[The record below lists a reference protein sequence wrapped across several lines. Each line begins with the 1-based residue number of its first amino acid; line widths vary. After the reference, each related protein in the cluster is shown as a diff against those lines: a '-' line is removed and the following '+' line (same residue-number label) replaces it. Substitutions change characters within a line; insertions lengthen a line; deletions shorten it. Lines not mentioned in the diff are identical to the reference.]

1 MGVALDHRQAL
12 PPAELLDRAQVYP
25 SHDEPGGESVPVPMP
40 RVRVQ
45 VPVAFPSA
53 SGTLL
58 ARSMAAEK
66 NFVWPPVR
74 AQGKTS
80 SWGSS
85 GRCRCV
91 AEQGN
96 SFLSFGMVHNA
107 SLAPVPSERP
117 DSLSDRDLGAA
128 GAGYYV
134 FATHSRSV

>member
-1 MGVALDHRQAL
+1 MSVALDHRQAL
-12 PPAELLDRAQVYP
+12 PPAELLDRAQVYL

-58 ARSMAAEK
+58 ARSTAAEK
-66 NFVWPPVR
+66 NFVWLPVR

-91 AEQGN
+91 ATSTSTARTTIFMGTWREYREEVG
-96 SFLSFGMVHNA
+96 
-107 SLAPVPSERP
+107 
-117 DSLSDRDLGAA
+117 
-128 GAGYYV
+128 
-134 FATHSRSV
+134 